1 MGGRVAQLLGVH
13 GIGQEQLGR
22 HQILE
27 RWTPALADGL
37 ERAAG
42 RSVRRPDLDLAF
54 YGHLFFPV
62 PPEGKAA
69 PSPVDPAMLADL
81 DEVEIDELTEA
92 VTEIVTP
99 ADLSA
104 ADAGSAE
111 AYKTL
116 GPLPVRVVNLIG
128 AVERRFP
135 PASGVLCLG
144 TLRQVRRYLR
154 DPQLKADVDEITAEA
169 TAGATVLIGHSLGSV
184 VAYEFLRQ
192 HPGHSVKLLLTIG
205 SPLGLR
211 MVRSQL
217 QAGELG
223 PVHWVNV
230 RALNDPVTAA
240 GALNQWYPGVTET
253 QPVKNGKDSHAASH
267 YLGKKAVGIAV
278 LEAFPE
284 LGQ

>member
-1 MGGRVAQLLGVH
+1 VAQLLGVH

-62 PPEGKAA
+62 PPEGKGA
-69 PSPVDPAMLADL
+69 PPPLDPTMLADL
-81 DEVEIDELTEA
+81 DDEEIAELTEA
-92 VTEIVTP
+92 VAEFVAP
-99 ADLSA
+99 ADLAA
-104 ADAGSAE
+104 ADAGYAE
-111 AYKTL
+111 VDKAL
-116 GPLPVRVVNLIG
+116 GQLPVRVLNLIG

-144 TLRQVRRYLR
+144 TLRQVRRYLH
-154 DPQLKADVDEITAEA
+154 DPQLKAEVDKITAGA
-169 TAGATVLIGHSLGSV
+169 AAGATVVIGHSLGSV
-184 VAYEFLRQ
+184 VAYELLRQ

-211 MVRSQL
+211 MVRSRL

-240 GALNQWYPGVTET
+240 GALNQWYPGVTES

-267 YLGKKAVGIAV
+267 YLGKKAVGMAV

>member
-1 MGGRVAQLLGVH
+1 MAQLLGVH

-54 YGHLFFPV
+54 YGDLFAPA
-62 PPEGKAA
+62 PQEGKGAR
-69 PSPVDPAMLADL
+69 SSVDPTMLADL
-81 DEVEIDELTEA
+81 DDEEIAELSEA
-92 VTEIVTP
+92 VAEFVTP
-99 ADLSA
+99 ADLA
-104 ADAGSAE
+104 AAAGSAE
-111 AYKTL
+111 ADKALTW
-116 GPLPVRVVNLIG
+116 LPVSVLNLIG

-154 DPQLKADVDEITAEA
+154 DPQLKAKVDKITTDAA
-169 TAGATVLIGHSLGSV
+169 AGATVLIGHSLGSV
-184 VAYEFLRQ
+184 AAYELLRQ

-211 MVRSQL
+211 MVRRRL
-217 QAGELG
+217 PAGELG

-230 RALNDPVTAA
+230 RAFNDPVTAA
-240 GALNQWYPGVTET
+240 GPLVQWYPGVTEP
-253 QPVKNGKDSHAASH
+253 QPVKNGKDSHSASH
-267 YLGKKAVGIAV
+267 YLGKKAVGEAV
-278 LEAFPE
+278 LEALPE
-284 LGQ
+284 LAQ

>member
-1 MGGRVAQLLGVH
+1 MAQLLGVH

-42 RSVRRPDLDLAF
+42 RSVRWPDLDLAF
-54 YGHLFFPV
+54 YGHLFLPA
-62 PPEGKAA
+62 PSEGKGAR
-69 PSPVDPAMLADL
+69 PHVGPTMLADL
-81 DEVEIDELTEA
+81 DDEEIAELTEA
-92 VTEIVTP
+92 VAEFVTP
-99 ADLSA
+99 ADLAA
-104 ADAGSAE
+104 ADARSAE
-111 AYKTL
+111 VDKAL
-116 GPLPVRVVNLIG
+116 APLPVRVLNLIG

-154 DPQLKADVDEITAEA
+154 DPQLKAEVDKITAGA
-169 TAGATVLIGHSLGSV
+169 AAGATVLIGHSLGSV

-192 HPGHSVKLLLTIG
+192 HPGHSVQLLLTIG
-205 SPLGLR
+205 SPLGFG
-211 MVRSQL
+211 MVRRRL

-223 PVHWVNV
+223 PVRWVNV

-240 GALNQWYPGVTET
+240 GALVQWYPRVTEP
-253 QPVKNGKDSHAASH
+253 QPVKNGKDSHAARH
-267 YLGKKAVGIAV
+267 YLGKKAVGMAV